1 MPRCVK
7 GPVPGAPY
15 ALRLPRVRVP
25 TVARPSPSAVPS
37 VQAEFYTLLSEW
49 TKTPGGAQNLNNLVL
64 DANGTIAASQ
74 LGFVHTAPK
83 DQARPKL

>member
-1 MPRCVK
+1 M
-7 GPVPGAPY
+7 
-15 ALRLPRVRVP
+15 
-25 TVARPSPSAVPS
+25 PS